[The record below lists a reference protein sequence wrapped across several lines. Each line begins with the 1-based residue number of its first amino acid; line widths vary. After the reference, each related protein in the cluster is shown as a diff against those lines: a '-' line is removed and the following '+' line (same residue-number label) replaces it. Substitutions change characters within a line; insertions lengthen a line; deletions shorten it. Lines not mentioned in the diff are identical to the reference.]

1 MDLQNRS
8 GNTPLHWAALNGH
21 LEAVKILIA
30 TGANSSVRNKA
41 GHDVVYEAEIN
52 SKEDV
57 VEWLLKEGDLD
68 EEAAND
74 DDNDDHATLR
84 DGDERKNSD
93 NTTMRGQT
101 LEESVS
107 PTKSY
112 DEENYEGMGE
122 KVEKL
127 SLG

>member
-68 EEAAND
+68 EEVAND

-107 PTKSY
+107 STKSY

>member
-68 EEAAND
+68 EEVAND
-74 DDNDDHATLR
+74 
-84 DGDERKNSD
+84 D
-93 NTTMRGQT
+93 NTTMRAQT